1 MWQKNDGTGEAN
13 ILQNQFTAYLVTAL
27 HRQKVDYLRRRT
39 RLLQHEF
46 SVDFQEERP
55 EFQTGS
61 EMGGDL
67 PVQMQLENIALGIAL
82 EQLKERDRYIFFARV
97 LDERSFEDL
106 AKELGMGYKGVAA
119 AYYRVIQKIKKEM
132 RGDRE

>member
-39 RLLQHEF
+39 RLTQHEF
-46 SVDFQEERP
+46 SVDFQEEWP

-61 EMGGDL
+61 EIEIQL
-67 PVQMQLENIALGIAL
+67 PIQMQLENIALGAAL
-82 EQLKERDRYIFFARV
+82 ERLKERDRYIFFARV
-97 LDERSFEDL
+97 LDERSFQEL
-106 AKELGMGYKGVAA
+106 AGELGMEYKGVAA

-132 RGDRE
+132 RGDKE

>member
-13 ILQNQFTAYLVTAL
+13 ILQNQFTAYLLTAL

-39 RLLQHEF
+39 RLIQHEF
-46 SVDFQEERP
+46 SVDFHEERP

-61 EMGGDL
+61 EIEIHL
-67 PVQMQLENIALGIAL
+67 PIQMQLENRALGIAL

-97 LDERSFEDL
+97 LDERTFEEL
-106 AKELGMGYKGVAA
+106 AEELGMGYKGVAA

-132 RGDRE
+132 RGDKE

>member
-39 RLLQHEF
+39 RLIQHEF
-46 SVDFQEERP
+46 SVDFQEEWP
-55 EFQTGS
+55 EFQTSS
-61 EMGGDL
+61 EIEIQL
-67 PVQMQLENIALGIAL
+67 PIQMELENMALGAAL
-82 EQLKERDRYIFFARV
+82 ERLKERDRYIFFARV
-97 LDERSFEDL
+97 LDERSFQEL
-106 AKELGMGYKGVAA
+106 AEELGMEYKGVAA

-132 RGDRE
+132 RGDKE